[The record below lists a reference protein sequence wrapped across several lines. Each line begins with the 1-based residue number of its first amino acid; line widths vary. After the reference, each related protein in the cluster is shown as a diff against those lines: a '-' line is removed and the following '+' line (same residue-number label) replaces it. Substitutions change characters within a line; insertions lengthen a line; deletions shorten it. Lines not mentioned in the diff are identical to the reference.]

1 LGLHPKQ
8 SVLVRV
14 ELGDKPNLSNAWRW
28 HDGSGGGCR
37 RCHDA
42 HDSKEDRAMMQS
54 LLFKLG
60 LLIVAMGVS
69 LWMIARSQPKD
80 PIAAVTDERTGETLP
95 RTPDLHEQT
104 PKIHEVVGKT
114 RETQQG
120 QRLLDLNRASAD
132 ELEALPGVGAVLAQR
147 VIAFRTSAG
156 GFRTIE
162 DLREVKGIGSKKF
175 DRIKSLVTVSAPRSR
190 GAKQREL

>member
-1 LGLHPKQ
+1 
-8 SVLVRV
+8 
-14 ELGDKPNLSNAWRW
+14 
-28 HDGSGGGCR
+28 
-37 RCHDA
+37 
-42 HDSKEDRAMMQS
+42 MMQS

-104 PKIHEVVGKT
+104 PKIHEVVSQT

-175 DRIKSLVTVSAPRSR
+175 DRIKSLVTVSAPRSH

>member
-1 LGLHPKQ
+1 
-8 SVLVRV
+8 
-14 ELGDKPNLSNAWRW
+14 
-28 HDGSGGGCR
+28 
-37 RCHDA
+37 
-42 HDSKEDRAMMQS
+42 MMQS

-80 PIAAVTDERTGETLP
+80 PIAAVRDERTGETLP

-104 PKIHEVVGKT
+104 PRVHEVVSQ
-114 RETQQG
+114 TQGAPQG

-132 ELEALPGVGAVLAQR
+132 ELEALPGIGAVLAQR
-147 VIAFRTSAG
+147 MIAFRTSAG
-156 GFRTIE
+156 GFRTVE

-175 DRIKSLVTVSAPRSR
+175 DRIKSLVTVSAS
-190 GAKQREL
+190 

>member
-1 LGLHPKQ
+1 
-8 SVLVRV
+8 
-14 ELGDKPNLSNAWRW
+14 
-28 HDGSGGGCR
+28 
-37 RCHDA
+37 
-42 HDSKEDRAMMQS
+42 MMQS

-104 PKIHEVVGKT
+104 PKIHEVVSQT

-175 DRIKSLVTVSAPRSR
+175 DRIKSLVTVSASRSH

>member
-1 LGLHPKQ
+1 
-8 SVLVRV
+8 
-14 ELGDKPNLSNAWRW
+14 
-28 HDGSGGGCR
+28 
-37 RCHDA
+37 
-42 HDSKEDRAMMQS
+42 MMQS

-175 DRIKSLVTVSAPRSR
+175 DRIKSLVTVSASRSH

>member
-1 LGLHPKQ
+1 MK
-8 SVLVRV
+8 
-14 ELGDKPNLSNAWRW
+14 
-28 HDGSGGGCR
+28 
-37 RCHDA
+37 
-42 HDSKEDRAMMQS
+42 S

-69 LWMIARSQPKD
+69 LWMMARSHPKD
-80 PIAAVTDERTGETLP
+80 PFAAVTDERLGETLP
-95 RTPDLHEQT
+95 RTPILHEQT
-104 PKIHEVVGKT
+104 PTIQGVVSQT

-120 QRLLDLNRASAD
+120 QPLLELNQASAE
-132 ELEALPGVGAVLAQR
+132 ELEALPGIGAVLAQR

-175 DRIKSLVTVSAPRSR
+175 DRIKSLVTVSASR
-190 GAKQREL
+190 PHGAKQREL

>member
-1 LGLHPKQ
+1 
-8 SVLVRV
+8 
-14 ELGDKPNLSNAWRW
+14 
-28 HDGSGGGCR
+28 
-37 RCHDA
+37 
-42 HDSKEDRAMMQS
+42 MMQS

-175 DRIKSLVTVSAPRSR
+175 DRIKSLVTVSAPRSH